1 MHIVAL
7 TGPAS
12 QPEPASLE
20 TIIAAGVVVVLIAV
34 LFMGLLAL
42 VRLALVR

>member
-7 TGPAS
+7 TGPAA
-12 QPEPASLE
+12 QPDPASLE
-20 TIIAAGVVVVLIAV
+20 TIIVAGVVVVLVAV
-34 LFMGLLAL
+34 LFVALLTL

>member
-7 TGPAS
+7 TGPAA
-12 QPEPASLE
+12 QPDPASLE

-34 LFMGLLAL
+34 LFVALLAI